1 MAEKRRLDNVAVE
14 KGFAENRTKA
24 AALIMSGE
32 IYVNGQ
38 KETKAGYCVKETD
51 VVEFRG
57 KAMPFVSRG
66 GYKLEKAMKRFP
78 IKLAG
83 AVCMDIGASTGGFT
97 DCMLQCGALK
107 VYAIDVGYGQ
117 LAWKL
122 RTDERVVNLE
132 RTNFRYLTD
141 DTVKEKIDFASIDV
155 SFISLK
161 KILPVL
167 FGFLKDGGE
176 CVALIKPQFEAGKEN
191 VGKKGVVRD
200 INVHNGVVLGIAEFA
215 HECGFSVLGLDFSP
229 IKGPQGNIEYLIYLK
244 KNGENRNLISEE
256 TVLSLV
262 EQSHI
267 ELAGE

>member
-57 KAMPFVSRG
+57 KVMPFVSRG

-78 IKLAG
+78 IKLDG

-97 DCMLQCGALK
+97 DCMLQCGALR

-161 KILPVL
+161 NITARNPRPLNIIVIAVASLNPLIILSVSFFSDFNPSTSQCIIDTISTIKNNIIDIQYNPYIKLVL
-167 FGFLKDGGE
+167 K
-176 CVALIKPQFEAGKEN
+176 
-191 VGKKGVVRD
+191 
-200 INVHNGVVLGIAEFA
+200 INVKVNIIAVNISTIIVVIF
-215 HECGFSVLGLDFSP
+215 
-229 IKGPQGNIEYLIYLK
+229 I
-244 KNGENRNLISEE
+244 
-256 TVLSLV
+256 TLS
-262 EQSHI
+262 ST
-267 ELAGE
+267 